1 MQESRQPTF
10 NLLKAAH
17 NILGYG
23 TRLFAYLRGQK
34 SEKKTQTHELGDDYI
49 SSDSLINIEGEPRTA
64 RLVQLILWVKV

>member
-10 NLLKAAH
+10 NILKAAH

-34 SEKKTQTHELGDDYI
+34 SEKKTQTHGWKKRLAYVSLLSNPDLGTTT
-49 SSDSLINIEGEPRTA
+49 SHPTL
-64 RLVQLILWVKV
+64 